1 MDPMYWGIIGFL
13 FVLSLMA
20 MGIHVGLALG
30 VTGFLGMIVMTGRIE
45 LALGLLTT
53 TPYSTTA
60 VYAFAILPLFILM
73 GLFAMHAGLS
83 ARARCRQSA
92 AFRWTAR

>member
-30 VTGFLGMIVMTGRIE
+30 VTGFLGMIVMTGRIQ
-45 LALGLLTT
+45 LALGVDPETD
-53 TPYSTTA
+53 
-60 VYAFAILPLFILM
+60 IFILVV
-73 GLFAMHAGLS
+73 LPFVPEWAPENTSTLPAISLE
-83 ARARCRQSA
+83 
-92 AFRWTAR
+92 